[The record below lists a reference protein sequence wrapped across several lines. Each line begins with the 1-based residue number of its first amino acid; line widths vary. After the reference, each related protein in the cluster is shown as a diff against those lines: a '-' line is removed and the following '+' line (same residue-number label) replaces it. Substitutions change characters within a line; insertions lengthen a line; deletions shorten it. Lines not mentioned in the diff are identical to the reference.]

1 MMVFRAFVSC
11 IVVFCFVGCSDS
23 DRPPLGRVSGKIT
36 MDGQPLEGV
45 IINFRPDMG
54 RTSTA
59 ETDATGYYDLEY
71 EYQVKGAK
79 IGPATPSFVW
89 PTGAEGKK
97 GIPSQ
102 YSDKSDIKFEV
113 KSGSNTFDFDIKTK

>member
-1 MMVFRAFVSC
+1 MVFRAFLSC
-11 IVVFCFVGCSDS
+11 LVVMGLVGCSES

-45 IINFRPDMG
+45 IINFRPEFG

-59 ETDATGYYDLEY
+59 ETDTQGRYDLEY
-71 EYQVKGAK
+71 EYQVKGA
-79 IGPATPSFVW
+79 IVGPATPSFVW

-102 YSDKSDIKFEV
+102 YSDKSEIKFEV
-113 KSGSNTFDFDIKTK
+113 KSGSNTFDLDIKTK